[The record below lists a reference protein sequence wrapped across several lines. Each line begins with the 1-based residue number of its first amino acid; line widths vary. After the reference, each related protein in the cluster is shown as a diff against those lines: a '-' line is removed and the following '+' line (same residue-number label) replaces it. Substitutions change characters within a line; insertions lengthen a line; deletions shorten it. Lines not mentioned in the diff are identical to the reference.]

1 MATEAQKQ
9 AAAES
14 FLSRFSSFNDPGA
27 LDAWN
32 ELAKIGAT
40 SLMGFQPVPAGTDA
54 EGNITGYAAQS
65 TKEAGAAN
73 GGQFNLDP
81 SGAFPGTGSNSAT
94 SFGWTPPADTSGGV
108 KGFWNDGGSQI
119 AGMALSAYGAGS
131 GAFGAPDAAQPGVFD
146 AAASGVSPTYQYL
159 AGPASGAGSVSS
171 TVTPLGGGDAIENLA
186 RLSQANPNMTISEA
200 ARSAG
205 YSSPE
210 AYLNSIDPSFLS
222 GAGAAALTGGAAAS
236 GAAWGGAGASG
247 GIGSAT
253 LASLAP
259 ALIAGGASI
268 AGGALAAKATGKAVD
283 AQTAA
288 SDRALQVE
296 QQQYNQ
302 NRADLAPYREA
313 GSATL
318 PALMRGVGVNP
329 GGDPSTAPLTRK
341 FAQSD
346 LEADP
351 VYNSGLKFGA
361 DQGRDAINAR
371 AVQAGN
377 YDSGATLKAL
387 TRFGNDYGSTKANDS
402 YTRFTGDQN
411 STYGK
416 LMGTAGLGVNA
427 TNTTVNAG
435 TTQSGNIASTITGQ
449 GNAQA
454 AGSVGTANAW
464 GNALTGVGSAA
475 NNYQNSQTLAALLGR
490 GEDRAAAQRGP

>member
-81 SGAFPGTGSNSAT
+81 SGAFPGTGSNTAT

-131 GAFGAPDAAQPGVFD
+131 GVFGAPDAAQPGVFD

-171 TVTPLGGGDAIENLA
+171 TVTPIDNWGNAATQAGRDFTPNYGGGDYLG
-186 RLSQANPNMTISEA
+186 TA
-200 ARSAG
+200 ATPAG
-205 YSSPE
+205 YVVP
-210 AYLNSIDPSFLS
+210 L
-222 GAGAAALTGGAAAS
+222 GAAP
-236 GAAWGGAGASG
+236 GGAGG
-247 GIGSAT
+247 T

-259 ALIAGGASI
+259 SLIAGGASL

-318 PALMRGVGVNP
+318 PALMRGIGTDP
-329 GGDPSTAPLTRK
+329 GGDPSKAPLTRK
-341 FAQSD
+341 FSSAD
-346 LEADP
+346 LNADP
-351 VYNSGLKFGA
+351 VYNTSLQFGLDEGTKG
-361 DQGRDAINAR
+361 INAR

-387 TRFGNDYGSTKANDS
+387 TRFGNDYAGTKANES
-402 YTRFTGDQN
+402 YGRFTTDQN
-411 STYGK
+411 STFNK

-427 TNTTVNAG
+427 TNAGVNAG
-435 TTQSGNIASTITGQ
+435 TTVSGNIADTITGQ
-449 GNAQA
+449 GNARA
-454 AGSVGTANAW
+454 AGAVGTANAAST
-464 GNALTGVGSAA
+464 ALGGVANAA
-475 NNYQNSQTLAALLGR
+475 NAYNQNQMNSQILAAVL
-490 GEDRAAAQRGP
+490 ASNQRRP